1 MAFKKMPT
9 AQERA
14 EAFEREVAAAVPF
27 SVSNEREARALFREI
42 HKEGGWRDRDARTE
56 ASRRHLEA
64 NPDDHHVAAGLLV
77 GQTCVLDTADLAVR
91 EALELL
97 DRSTTPMGSAPR

>member
-9 AQERA
+9 AEERA
-14 EAFEREVAAAVPF
+14 EAFEREVASAIPY
-27 SVSNEREARALFREI
+27 SVSNEREARDLFRQI
-42 HKEGGWRDRDARTE
+42 HKEGGWRERDARTE

-64 NPDDHHVAAGLLV
+64 NPEDHHVAAGLLV
-77 GQTCVLDTADLAVR
+77 GRTCVLDTADLAVR

-97 DRSTTPMGSAPR
+97 GRSTIPIGSAPR